1 MENDTKKMGIMRKI
15 LITWIEFTLEAENLQ
30 NHQLQV
36 GKVAGLV
43 DPAMRFCAPYLERQG
58 RLQKR
63 HPCHNE
69 QSVKRTW
76 ASLSIL

>member
-1 MENDTKKMGIMRKI
+1 MRKL

-36 GKVAGLV
+36 GVVAGLV

-63 HPCHNE
+63 HPCHNK
-69 QSVKRTW
+69 QSAKRTW

>member
-1 MENDTKKMGIMRKI
+1 MIRKNGNYEKNPHYMDRI
-15 LITWIEFTLEAENLQ
+15 HPRSRDLQ

-36 GKVAGLV
+36 GVVAGLV
-43 DPAMRFCAPYLERQG
+43 DPAMKFCALYLERQG

-69 QSVKRTW
+69 QSVKRMW

>member
-1 MENDTKKMGIMRKI
+1 MRKI
-15 LITWIEFTLEAENLQ
+15 HITWIEFTLEAENLQ

-36 GKVAGLV
+36 GVVAGLA

-63 HPCHNE
+63 HPCRNE
-69 QSVKRTW
+69 QSAKRTW
-76 ASLSIL
+76 ASLSIICINFLHQKI